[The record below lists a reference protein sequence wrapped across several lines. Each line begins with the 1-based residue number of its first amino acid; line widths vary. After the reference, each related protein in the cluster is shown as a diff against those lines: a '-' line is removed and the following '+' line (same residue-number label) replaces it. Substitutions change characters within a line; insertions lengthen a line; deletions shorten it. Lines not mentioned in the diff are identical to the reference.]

1 MNIPC
6 LFLSVLSPGC
16 LSRKQD
22 VGVVSQDEEGI
33 VIHDMAVLSATRVLV
48 TDWTYKTLRL
58 VDSQNG
64 GVVAKLCLT
73 TKPFKLCLVRDGR
86 AVVTLPFEKRIQF
99 IRIDRDTLTL
109 DKSVDMNGT
118 VAGIAAFDSH
128 LVVSYQ
134 DPGSVEKITIM
145 GKVTRKLNY
154 QTAGKELIWSPY
166 FIAISESGY
175 VFVSDCGTNI
185 ITQLD
190 ENLQFIQTF
199 TFNSPMM
206 KTPAGIVFV
215 NSTQL
220 LVAARDSHNILV
232 LNTITG
238 TVTTLLGQAEG
249 IHNPRAVAWYPVNKA
264 LYVSL
269 DGPVK
274 TIMKFQG

>member
-6 LFLSVLSPGC
+6 LFLSVLSTGC

-22 VGVVSQDEEGI
+22 VGVVSQDEEEI
-33 VIHDMAVLSATRVLV
+33 VIHDIAVLSTTRVLV
-48 TDWTYKTLRL
+48 TDWTCKTLRL

-73 TKPFKLCLVRDGR
+73 TKPFKLCHVRDG
-86 AVVTLPFEKRIQF
+86 LPFEKRIQF
-99 IRIDRDTLTL
+99 IRIGRDTLTL
-109 DKSVDMNGT
+109 DISVDMNGT
-118 VAGIAAFDSH
+118 VAGIAACDSH

-154 QTAGKELIWSPY
+154 QTAGKELFWSPY

-175 VFVSDCGTNI
+175 VFTSDCGTNI

-190 ENLQFIQTF
+190 ENLQVIQTF

-220 LVAARDSHNILV
+220 LVASRDSHNILV
-232 LNTITG
+232 LDTITG
-238 TVTTLLGQAEG
+238 TVTNLLGQVEG
-249 IHNPRAVAWYPVNKA
+249 IQDPLALGWCPVTKA

-269 DGPVK
+269 DGPKK